1 MAYFSI
7 VIPTFN
13 RAHLLMETV
22 QEVLTQKFSDFELI
36 IADDGSIDNTKEII
50 DKIVD
55 TRIIYKYQT
64 NNGVSAT
71 RNFGASFANGKY
83 LIFLD
88 SDDKVSK
95 FWLQDYYDILSKNNA
110 DIVFSNMEKRNQDG
124 KCFKIVNARN
134 PYGNNID
141 YGIFIPGAFCL
152 DLNLFNRIN
161 GYDIALKYGEN
172 TELSFRLFE
181 LAPSFEFTD
190 KIGLFYYPSFDG
202 GSKNLKNLVDSN
214 LFILKKHS
222 SYFLKNKATKRLYLQ
237 NTAVACIKLER
248 YKEARQLFVQILFL
262 YPFYIKNLFRL
273 ICSFHPKLTKL
284 VWR

>member
-1 MAYFSI
+1 MPYFSI

-13 RAHLLMETV
+13 RAHLLNETV
-22 QEVLTQKFSDFELI
+22 QEVLNQPFTDFELI

-50 DKIVD
+50 EKIPD
-55 TRIIYKYQT
+55 SRLIYKYHA
-64 NNGVSAT
+64 NSGVSAA
-71 RNFGASFANGKY
+71 RNFGASFAQGKY

-95 FWLQDYYDILSKNNA
+95 SWLEDYHNVLSKNSVEL
-110 DIVFSNMEKRNQDG
+110 VFSNMEKRNQDG
-124 KCFKIVNARN
+124 KCFKVVDARN

-141 YGIFIPGAFCL
+141 YGIFIPGAFCV

-172 TELSFRLFE
+172 TELSFRLFA
-181 LAPSFEFTD
+181 LAPTVAYTD
-190 KIGLFYYPSFDG
+190 KIGLYYYPSFDG
-202 GSKNLKNLVDSN
+202 GSKNLRNLVDSN
-214 LFILKKHS
+214 LFVLNKHS
-222 SYFLKNKATKRLYLQ
+222 TYFLKNKATKRLYLQ
-237 NTAVACIKLER
+237 NAAVACIKLER
-248 YKEARQLFVQILFL
+248 FRDAQQLFVQILVL
-262 YPFYIKNLFRL
+262 YPFHLKNLFRL

>member
-1 MAYFSI
+1 MPYFSI

-13 RAHLLMETV
+13 RAHLLMGTV
-22 QEVLTQKFSDFELI
+22 MEVLSQNFTDFELI
-36 IADDGSIDNTKEII
+36 IADDGSSDNTKEIVE
-50 DKIVD
+50 KISDSRV
-55 TRIIYKYQT
+55 IYKFQT
-64 NNGVSAT
+64 NSGVSAA
-71 RNFGASFANGKY
+71 RNFGASFAQGKY

-95 FWLQDYYDILSKNNA
+95 SWLEDYDNVLSKNNVEL
-110 DIVFSNMEKRNQDG
+110 VFSNMEKRNQDG
-124 KCFKIVNARN
+124 KCFKVVDARN

-141 YGIFIPGAFCL
+141 YGIFIPGAFCV
-152 DLNLFNRIN
+152 DKNLFNRIN

-181 LAPSFEFTD
+181 FSPTIGYTD
-190 KIGLFYYPSFDG
+190 NIGLYYYPSFDG
-202 GSKNLKNLVDSN
+202 GSKNLKNLIDSN
-214 LFILKKHS
+214 LLVLKKHS
-222 SYFLKNKATKRLYLQ
+222 SFFLKNKTTKRLFLQ

-248 YKEARQLFVQILFL
+248 YREARKLLVQILLL
-262 YPFYIKNLFRL
+262 YPFYFKNFLRL